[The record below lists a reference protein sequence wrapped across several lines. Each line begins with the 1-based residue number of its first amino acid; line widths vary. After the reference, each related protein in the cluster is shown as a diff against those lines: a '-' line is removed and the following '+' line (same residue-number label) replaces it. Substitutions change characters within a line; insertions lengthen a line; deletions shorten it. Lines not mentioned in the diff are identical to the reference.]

1 MISGKFT
8 VEKTQRQT
16 FIRVMLEYFNR
27 SVGKKETVLM
37 WKHFSKI
44 IDSLDIANIF
54 PMGFDFSAY
63 YEAFNE
69 T

>member
-8 VEKTQRQT
+8 VEETQRQT